1 MKPNKRLF
9 LLLLLLLNNLNSLTK
24 KLVRGIARSQ
34 YLFWLIFMIG
44 VGGVGLAACSNLG
57 SEQKTAPVI
66 VLNPQ
71 MGGVNTEVVV
81 NGEHFPAGMAVMLR
95 LGPPE
100 VGATPFSYASGTADS
115 NGRFNLTFAVPE
127 SWPDGRPITEAN
139 LTVIVL
145 NEDGSIK
152 ATAPFALQPGMEV
165 EPTLNAVD
173 GVTTP
178 DPLLTANEEAIVNAV
193 RNYLTEIGESSQ
205 AAIVVEMME
214 GDFTRVGIIP
224 LDPNDPGKMTGY
236 LKLVDGIWEVLVIG
250 RDFDSEQL
258 LELGIPAT
266 ILPEEMLT
274 PEG

>member
-1 MKPNKRLF
+1 MKPNNTLLTI
-9 LLLLLLLNNLNSLTK
+9 LLL
-24 KLVRGIARSQ
+24 
-34 YLFWLIFMIG
+34 FMIG
-44 VGGVGLAACSNLG
+44 VSGVGLTACSNLG
-57 SEQKTAPVI
+57 SEQKTEPVI

-81 NGEHFPAGMAVMLR
+81 TGEHFPGGTAVMLR

-100 VGATPFSYASGTADS
+100 VGAAPFSYVSGTVDS
-115 NGRFNLTFAVPE
+115 NGRFSLTFAIPE
-127 SWPDGRPITEAN
+127 SWPDGSLITETN

-152 ATAPFALQPGMEV
+152 ATAPFAFQPGMVV
-165 EPTLNAVD
+165 EPTLNVGD
-173 GVTTP
+173 DITTP

-193 RNYLTEIGESSQ
+193 RNYLTETGESSQ
-205 AAIVVEMME
+205 SAIAVEKME
-214 GDFTRVGIIP
+214 GDFARVGIIP

-236 LKLVDGIWEVLVIG
+236 LKLVDDVWEVLVIG

-266 ILPEEMLT
+266 IMPEEMLT